1 MTIFAYGV
9 AGWPLLVGVY
19 GIVRSHDAIHAVDSL
34 SIAQSGSYVLLVA
47 VGYQRGG
54 VPRSSA
60 PRYCRRPRS
69 SIRSCRPSRS
79 PMSSC
84 RPR

>member
-1 MTIFAYGV
+1 MTVFAYGV
-9 AGWPLLVGVY
+9 AGWLLLVGVY
-19 GIVRSHDAIHAVDSL
+19 GIVRSHDAIHAVDCL
-34 SIAQSGSYVLLVA
+34 SIAQSRSYVLLVA

-54 VPRSSA
+54 VPPVFGSSY
-60 PRYCRRPRS
+60 RRRPRS